1 MEPVDRL
8 HSLDAVRASAL
19 LLGIAL
25 HATSPYIA
33 GMNWLAQE
41 TPNEAMAGVWY
52 VVHIFRMSMFFLI
65 AGFFG
70 RLVIERK
77 GTRAFIKDRAKRIL
91 VPLVVGWPIVMLLIG
106 LFFTLGALAT
116 GIDLTAFAAQR
127 QADAVAQAAAQGDGE
142 GDLWNWAHLWFL
154 YYLVLFYMGALMM
167 RAVFGLIDHGGRIRR
182 ALDSV
187 VRLVMRGLWSPVV
200 LAAPLA
206 LWFLYTRDEWRS
218 WFGIYPPTDI
228 IPDATALIGHG
239 FAFGLG
245 WLLHRQPRL
254 LLDLEKSWIVY
265 GVFALA
271 LTVGCA
277 WIAGFTPQWQPYLEG
292 RALLVHAIVYPIATW
307 CWVFAFVGAAER
319 FLSSHSPTWRYAADS
334 SYWLYL
340 MHLPVLVF
348 FGVLFQALDLHW
360 TIEYTL
366 TLAATMAVLLASYHT
381 MVRFTFIGA
390 ILNGRRHPRP
400 ARDSLAQPA

>member
-1 MEPVDRL
+1 
-8 HSLDAVRASAL
+8 
-19 LLGIAL
+19 
-25 HATSPYIA
+25 
-33 GMNWLAQE
+33 
-41 TPNEAMAGVWY
+41 
-52 VVHIFRMSMFFLI
+52 LI

-77 GTRAFIKDRAKRIL
+77 GTKDFIKDRAKRIL

-106 LFFTLGALAT
+106 LFFVLGALAT
-116 GIDLTAFAAQR
+116 GIDLRAFAVERDA
-127 QADAVAQAAAQGDGE
+127 AAVAQAAAQADGE

-154 YYLVLFYMGALMM
+154 YYLVLFYVGALVV
-167 RAVFGLIDHGGRIRR
+167 RGVFGFIDRDGRIRR
-182 ALDSV
+182 ALDTV
-187 VRLVMRGLWSPVV
+187 ARLVMGGLWSPVV

-245 WLLHRQPRL
+245 WLLHRQSRL
-254 LLDLEKSWIVY
+254 LLDLEKSWILY

-277 WIAGFTPQWQPYLEG
+277 WIAGFTPKWQPYLEG
-292 RALLVHAIVYPIATW
+292 RALLVHAILYPVATW

-319 FLSSHSPTWRYAADS
+319 FLSGHSPTWRYVADS

-340 MHLPVLVF
+340 MHLPVLVL
-348 FGVLFQALDLHW
+348 FGVVFQAFGLHW

-366 TLAATMAVLLASYHT
+366 TLAATVAVLLASYHT

-400 ARDSLAQPA
+400 PPRTLAEPA

>member
-1 MEPVDRL
+1 MEPTDRL

-41 TPNEAMAGVWY
+41 TPNEAMASVWY

-77 GTRAFIKDRAKRIL
+77 GTKDFVKDRAKRIL
-91 VPLVVGWPIVMLLIG
+91 VPLVVGWPIVMLLMG
-106 LFFTLGALAT
+106 LGFVLGALAT
-116 GIDLTAFAAQR
+116 GIDLWAYAQQR
-127 QADAVAQAAAQGDGE
+127 QAEAVAEAASRPEGE

-154 YYLVLFYMGALMM
+154 YYLVLFYIGALGV
-167 RAVFGLIDHGGRIRR
+167 RAVFGFIDRGGGIRR
-182 ALDSV
+182 ALDTV
-187 VRLVMRGLWSPVV
+187 VRVVMSGPWSAVV
-200 LAAPLA
+200 LAVPLIA
-206 LWFLYTRDEWRS
+206 WFLYTRDEWRS

-245 WLLHRQPRL
+245 WLLHRQSRL
-254 LLDLEKSWIVY
+254 LLDLEKSWILY
-265 GVFALA
+265 GAIAVA
-271 LTVGCA
+271 LTAVCVR
-277 WIAGFTPQWQPYLEG
+277 IAGLTPQWEPYLEG
-292 RALLVHAIVYPIATW
+292 RPLLIHAIVYPIASW
-307 CWVFAFVGAAER
+307 CWVFAFVGAAQR
-319 FLSSHSPTWRYAADS
+319 YLSGHSPTWRYVADS

-340 MHLPVLVF
+340 MHLPVLVP
-348 FGVLFQALDLHW
+348 FGVVFQALNLHW

-366 TLAATMAVLLASYHT
+366 TLAATMAVLLVSYHT

-400 ARDSLAQPA
+400 PSSTVAQPA